1 MKAYCDKS
9 ALLAALSRVQRIVE
23 RRNTIPILGHIL
35 LRCDSHGIALQ
46 ATDLDVDV
54 RDHVPAT
61 VEEEGAIAVPAHLFY
76 DVVRKLPDGMPVTLE
91 KKNSETHDILLTAGE
106 ARFTFSTLAADTF
119 PSFSEEDPTVV
130 TTHFTLP
137 SRHLKRLLDKVKHA
151 MSSEETRPYLNGI
164 HLHRVE
170 EGETTSLRAVATD
183 GHRLALASLPLPTSL
198 ADLPGVIL
206 PRKTVLEV
214 ERLLET
220 SENDVTLKMS
230 SKKTRFSIPIAAKD
244 KSSRDTGAEEHHVT
258 LTSKLIDGLFPEYE
272 RVIPRNNSKVLRVN
286 KELLGSTVDR
296 VATLS
301 PEEMRIVKLRLSPS
315 RLIVSTLDNNQA
327 GCAEEAL
334 SVAYTDQP
342 FDIAFNARYLL
353 DIVSVIDGEE
363 IECHFSGPA
372 TSTLIQSAGQSDTFY
387 VLMPMRA

>member
-1 MKAYCDKS
+1 MKAQIDKS

-35 LRCDSHGIALQ
+35 LRCDAQGIVLQ

-54 RDHVPAT
+54 RDYVAAD
-61 VEEEGAIAVPAHLFY
+61 VAEEGAIAVPAHLFY
-76 DVVRKLPDGMPVTLE
+76 DVVRKLPDDVPVTLE
-91 KKNSETHDILLTAGE
+91 KKSTESYDILLTAGE

-119 PSFSEEDPTVV
+119 PSFSEEDTAPATS
-130 TTHFTLP
+130 HFTLP
-137 SRHLKRLLDKVKHA
+137 SHHLKRLLDKVKHA
-151 MSSEETRPYLNGI
+151 MSLEETRPYLNGI
-164 HLHRVE
+164 HLHKVE
-170 EGETTSLRAVATD
+170 NGEASFLRAVATD

-198 ADLPGVIL
+198 MDLPGVII

-230 SKKTRFSIPIAAKD
+230 SKKTRFSIPVASKD
-244 KSSRDTGAEEHHVT
+244 KTTKGASDEEHHVT
-258 LTSKLIDGLFPEYE
+258 LTSKLVDGLFPEYE

-301 PEEMRIVKLRLSPS
+301 PGEMRIVKLRLSPS
-315 RLIVSTLDNNQA
+315 RLVVSTLDNNQV
-327 GCAEEAL
+327 GCAEESL
-334 SVAYTDQP
+334 SVNYTDQP
-342 FDIAFNARYLL
+342 LDIAFNARYLL

-363 IECHFSGPA
+363 IECHFSGPGA
-372 TSTLIQSAGQSDTFY
+372 STLIQGTGHSDTFY